1 MPPKQVYFIM
11 LAGDHRFC
19 LGVRD
24 VAPAAALELK
34 LHDEQD
40 ATLRWVFGADGLIR
54 PVADASLCV
63 EVRGVSGG
71 LGLACLATVMPGR
84 LAQHWRRADGAIV
97 NKLYPKLALDHVERH
112 VAPGNPVRVRALAE
126 ADARQ
131 WRLLAVGPAGG
142 A

>member
-1 MPPKQVYFIM
+1 MSPKQVYFIM
-11 LAGDHRFC
+11 LAGDRRFC
-19 LGVRD
+19 LGVPD
-24 VAPAAALELK
+24 VVPAAALVLK
-34 LHDEQD
+34 RHDARD
-40 ATLRWVFGADGLIR
+40 ATVRWLFGADGLIR

-71 LGLACLATVMPGR
+71 AGLACLATVMPGR

-97 NKLYPKLALDHVERH
+97 NKLYPKLALDHAYSH
-112 VAPGNPVRVRALAE
+112 IAPGNPVRVRALAE

-131 WRLLAVGPAGG
+131 WRLLTVGTASG